1 MAPAAGSSLACRV
14 YPTQPFSA
22 QAVAVQGSLQSGV
35 QGGTMQGMQGMQGG
49 MMQGGWQ
56 REPSA
61 HKRTLQQA
69 RTRGGYRRGG
79 LTLTP

>member
-1 MAPAAGSSLACRV
+1 M
-14 YPTQPFSA
+14 
-22 QAVAVQGSLQSGV
+22 QGSLHSGV
-35 QGGTMQGMQGMQGG
+35 QGMQGGMMQGG

>member
-1 MAPAAGSSLACRV
+1 M
-14 YPTQPFSA
+14 
-22 QAVAVQGSLQSGV
+22 QGSFQSGV
-35 QGGTMQGMQGMQGG
+35 QGGMMQGMQGVQGMQGGMMQGMQGMQGG
-49 MMQGGWQ
+49 MMQGGMMQGGRQ

>member
-22 QAVAVQGSLQSGV
+22 QAVALQGSLQSGV
-35 QGGTMQGMQGMQGG
+35 QGMQGG
-49 MMQGGWQ
+49 MMQGMQGGRQ

-79 LTLTP
+79 LTLTA